1 MKAAGRH
8 GDREDRTVPGGWG
21 QFFCIKATNKPLVKL
36 NIINLKIPTTHFI
49 GKEVLN
55 LGRFSG
61 RTYLVTGASSGI
73 GKALGQRIAADGG
86 RVVMI
91 ARDRQ
96 KLEKTMSEMP
106 KSEDHLIIDY
116 DLTDFEHYNEIFSRI
131 KKEGVKLDGL
141 VHCAGIADVL
151 PLRIMNRNNALKLF
165 DIHYFAFIE
174 LVKFYVKKGISDGGS
189 IVGVSAMNVH
199 TPQKCMTAYA
209 AAKSAVESACKTL
222 ALELTEKGIRI
233 NSVIVGGVATNI
245 AGNMSEV
252 VAAVGSTYENPVQ
265 RQLLG
270 TEKPEQIAD
279 VISFLLSDESSC
291 ITGRALYA
299 DAGLL

>member
-1 MKAAGRH
+1 MEG
-8 GDREDRTVPGGWG
+8 
-21 QFFCIKATNKPLVKL
+21 
-36 NIINLKIPTTHFI
+36 
-49 GKEVLN
+49 
-55 LGRFSG
+55 FSDKV
-61 RTYLVTGASSGI
+61 YLVTGASSGI
-73 GKALGQRIAADGG
+73 GKAVSQKIALNGG

-91 ARDRQ
+91 ARDRE
-96 KLEKTMSEMP
+96 KLLQAAERMP
-106 KSEDHLIIDY
+106 NFSQHLIINY

-131 KKEGVKLDGL
+131 KSEKIKLEGI

-174 LVKFYVKKGISDGGS
+174 LVKYFAKKTVSNGGS
-189 IVGVSAMNVH
+189 IIGVSAINAH

-209 AAKSAVESACKTL
+209 AAKSAVETACKTL

-233 NSVIVGGVATNI
+233 NSVVVGGVETKI
-245 AGNMSEV
+245 AGNMSETIT
-252 VAAVGSTYENPVQ
+252 AVGSTYENPVQ

-270 TEKPEQIAD
+270 IEKPEQIAD
-279 VISFLLSDESSC
+279 VITFLLSDASSC

-299 DAGLL
+299 DGGLL